1 MGEAS
6 FRGAAKADAV
16 VCIVTEAYLGSVWCA
31 AEIGAARAL
40 GSELLPL
47 RFCSGEVFHPLLKT
61 IHGVDAIRDPE
72 GTRERLA
79 SAGWDNTV
87 RLWDAATGQPV
98 GGPLIGHT
106 NAVTDVA
113 FSPDGRY
120 LATGGRDNT
129 VRFWPAIA
137 TPEVLCDKLITNL
150 SREQWRDW
158 ISPDIEYQGELCPGL
173 PAAPG

>member
-1 MGEAS
+1 MS
-6 FRGAAKADAV
+6 
-16 VCIVTEAYLGSVWCA
+16 
-31 AEIGAARAL
+31 
-40 GSELLPL
+40 LLAPRSL
-47 RFCSGEVFHPLLKT
+47 AGDTNQVLDVAFSPDGH
-61 IHGVDAIRDPE
+61 
-72 GTRERLA
+72 RLA
-79 SAGWDNTV
+79 SAGDDTRIRLWNADTGQPIGAPLTGHTGMVNAVAFSPDGHRLASAGEDYTV

-106 NAVTDVA
+106 NAVRDVA

-120 LATGGRDNT
+120 LATGGRDNA

-137 TPEVLCDKLITNL
+137 TPEVLCDKLITNM

-173 PAAPG
+173 PAASG